1 MKIGARII
9 KTGIAVTITMFI
21 CNTLS
26 LEPAFFGAVS
36 AIVNMQPS
44 ILLTIESAKDQ
55 VMVHIL
61 GVSVGLICGYTL
73 GNHPVIMGL
82 VTILLIYLHIKFNF
96 QSSITMG
103 IIAALFILSSS
114 AEQFLPHALMRTAVI
129 FVGLLV
135 AMLVNIAL
143 WPPRYQQQLKE
154 QLKKSNQQIVGYFCQ
169 AIQDYVELE
178 NTQAPLRLELKESVH
193 AINKEA
199 RKLMNFMRREG
210 ELLKP
215 GASEQ
220 KDWLALADKLIDY
233 NQSLLRKADR
243 VYEILPARFERR
255 MQLGSPPISPSFQ
268 VILEL
273 LASSCNTIT
282 RVNEKI
288 LSVIIDGA
296 AVELEEINEEYW
308 EKLTQ
313 AIEQFQADPNNIDY
327 VHPLLDIAVT
337 ANEIKWAS
345 RQAKKLLAD
354 IVQQTADS
362 QES

>member
-73 GNHPVIMGL
+73 GNHPIIMGL
-82 VTILLIYLHIKFNF
+82 VTILLIYLHIKFRF

-135 AMLVNIAL
+135 AMLVNITL

-154 QLKKSNQQIVGYFCQ
+154 QLKK
-169 AIQDYVELE
+169 AIS
-178 NTQAPLRLELKESVH
+178 R
-193 AINKEA
+193 
-199 RKLMNFMRREG
+199 
-210 ELLKP
+210 
-215 GASEQ
+215 
-220 KDWLALADKLIDY
+220 
-233 NQSLLRKADR
+233 
-243 VYEILPARFERR
+243 
-255 MQLGSPPISPSFQ
+255 
-268 VILEL
+268 
-273 LASSCNTIT
+273 
-282 RVNEKI
+282 
-288 LSVIIDGA
+288 LSVTFA
-296 AVELEEINEEYW
+296 RL
-308 EKLTQ
+308 
-313 AIEQFQADPNNIDY
+313 
-327 VHPLLDIAVT
+327 
-337 ANEIKWAS
+337 S
-345 RQAKKLLAD
+345 RIMSSLKIPSRRFARN
-354 IVQQTADS
+354 
-362 QES
+362 